1 MWEQEKAHLQL
12 FDKLVKER
20 RVRPTALM
28 PLWDVLAYGLGEYTI
43 TARLT
48 GKLKWACP
56 RVAPPPRLWHCSVG
70 EGGCN
75 GMYSGSGGGDRR
87 AL

>member
-1 MWEQEKAHLQL
+1 MQL

-28 PLWDVLAYGLGEYTI
+28 PLWDVLAYGLGEYIHQYRTI
-43 TARLT
+43 DQEIEV
-48 GKLKWACP
+48 GVSSFCP
-56 RVAPPPRLWHCSVG
+56 ALPRLWHCSVRQ
-70 EGGCN
+70 GGCN
-75 GMYSGSGGGDRR
+75 GVYSGSGGGDRR